1 MAELTTT
8 NGTQYIFTPAAIV
21 AVSDR
26 DQTCI
31 LGLTAGVIQI
41 GEPVATFLQRIGN
54 PANFVRFQQG
64 GGKFLWVRATAVS
77 LIRPPLPHEWVETA
91 RTMVFIGSVSQ
102 GVLEDPNAVR
112 AAINAV
118 APNHL

>member
-1 MAELTTT
+1 MKEKVELSSNGNRKRDMAELTTT

-41 GEPVATFLQRIGN
+41 GEPVATFLQRI
-54 PANFVRFQQG
+54 
-64 GGKFLWVRATAVS
+64 
-77 LIRPPLPHEWVETA
+77 
-91 RTMVFIGSVSQ
+91 
-102 GVLEDPNAVR
+102 
-112 AAINAV
+112 
-118 APNHL
+118 